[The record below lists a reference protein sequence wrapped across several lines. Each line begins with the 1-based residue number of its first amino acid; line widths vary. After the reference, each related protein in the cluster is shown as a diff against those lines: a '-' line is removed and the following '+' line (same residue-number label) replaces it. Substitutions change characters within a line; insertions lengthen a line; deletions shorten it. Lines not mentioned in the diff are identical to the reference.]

1 MKYEMTSIAWISMRF
16 GFVVIFSVFCSEDI
30 LALASWSN
38 CYGIPLIFVTML
50 LEIRATID
58 Y

>member
-1 MKYEMTSIAWISMRF
+1 MKYGMTSIAWISMRF
-16 GFVVIFSVFCSEDI
+16 GFFVIVSVFCSEDI

-38 CYGIPLIFVTML
+38 CYGIPLIFVML